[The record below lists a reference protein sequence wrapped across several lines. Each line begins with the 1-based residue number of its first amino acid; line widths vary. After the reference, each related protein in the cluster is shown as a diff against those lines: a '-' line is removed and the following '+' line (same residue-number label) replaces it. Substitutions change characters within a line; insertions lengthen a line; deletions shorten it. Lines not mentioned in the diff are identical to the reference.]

1 MSCHGGFALEEKL
14 RRTWYNPEA
23 ILNEAGLHE
32 GMTFVDVGCGD
43 GFFTLLAAKVVGKT
57 GKVYA
62 VDTDA
67 SVIQKLNHKAAQQNL
82 HNISAKVGM
91 GEVKVFCTSCAD
103 IVFYSMVLHD
113 FEDPVKVLQNAK
125 QMLKPGGTLVDLD
138 WKKKLMPFGPPF
150 PIRFSEEK
158 ASDLIKQARLR
169 IQSIREAG
177 VNHYIITAKP

>member
-43 GFFTLLAAKVVGKT
+43 GFFTLLAAKVVSKT

-62 VDTDA
+62 VDTDSSA
-67 SVIQKLNHKAAQQNL
+67 IQKLNHKATQQNL
-82 HNISAKVGM
+82 HNIHAKTGA
-91 GEVKVFCTSCAD
+91 GEETVFCKGCAD

-113 FEDPVKVLQNAK
+113 FKNPVEVLQNAK
-125 QMLKPGGTLVDLD
+125 QMLKPDGTLVDLD
-138 WKKKLMPFGPPF
+138 WKKKLMPFGPPL

-158 ASDLIKQARLR
+158 ASDLIKQAGLKV
-169 IQSIREAG
+169 QTIREAG
-177 VNHYIITAKP
+177 PHHYIVTAKP